1 VNNIHR
7 RGDQFE
13 VEGVVTPDLIEQSC
27 SASQF
32 FARAEAGDN
41 RRRRMQAQD
50 SMALA
55 ALAARNTIIKPTT
68 GGEVAHGSE
77 DKLLLLLDDQDRAQE
92 NGDTRSVYDITFAD
106 DQLQK
111 CNGTDHGGTLR
122 ARKQQLSLLQ
132 KVAVIEKQKKT
143 KKYELSE
150 FHSLPDYIRDNEYIL
165 RHYRSDWP
173 IPESLLSIFSI
184 HNETLN
190 IWTSAFIP
198 TPFSLSL
205 SLYIF
210 SLCLLLTPVD
220 LSVRFPFVLFKLKLC
235 QC

>member
-1 VNNIHR
+1 MNNIYR

-13 VEGVVTPDLIEQSC
+13 VEGVVAPDLIEESC
-27 SASQF
+27 SARQF

-41 RRRRMQAQD
+41 RRGRMQAQD

-55 ALAARNTIIKPTT
+55 ALAARNTIIERTT

-92 NGDTRSVYDITFAD
+92 NGDTRSVYDTTFAD

-122 ARKQQLSLLQ
+122 ARKQQQQLLLPQ
-132 KVAVIEKQKKT
+132 KVVEMEKQKKT

-198 TPFSLSL
+198 TPFFLSL
-205 SLYIF
+205 SRHF
-210 SLCLLLTPVD
+210 
-220 LSVRFPFVLFKLKLC
+220 LSWSSSHSCRSVCAFLICPLQVEIL
-235 QC
+235 